1 MRRSPSNRRYSPR
14 QALHTRFAPKMEIIG
29 SNFNSFSLD
38 NKPKA
43 SDMLMLPKQGIFGT
57 LTKGLSTLNKAI
69 DKGQQYHQQ
78 ATQLY
83 NKASDV
89 HQQATQVYNKG
100 KQLYQQPPQPYPQ
113 QPQVFSQP
121 PQPYPQQPIIIPQPK
136 MRVHS
141 LIKKKNCSYRQK

>member
-57 LTKGLSTLNKAI
+57 LTKGLSTLSTGLNKA
-69 DKGQQYHQQ
+69 QQYHQQ
-78 ATQLY
+78 ATQ
-83 NKASDV
+83 
-89 HQQATQVYNKG
+89 VYNTG
-100 KQLYQQPPQPYPQ
+100 KNLHQ
-113 QPQVFSQP
+113 QVFSQP
-121 PQPYPQQPIIIPQPK
+121 PQPYHQQPK
-136 MRVHS
+136 MRIHS